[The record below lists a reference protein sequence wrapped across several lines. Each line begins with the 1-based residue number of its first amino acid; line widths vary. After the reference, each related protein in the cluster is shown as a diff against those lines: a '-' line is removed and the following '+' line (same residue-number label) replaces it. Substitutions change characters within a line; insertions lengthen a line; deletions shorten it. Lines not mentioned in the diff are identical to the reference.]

1 MLLEVKDIQLV
12 RNGPH
17 NRFNLHKGEILGF
30 AGLVGSGRTELAL
43 GMMGALPTVSKDV
56 WLRGEKVSLDDP
68 AQALA
73 CGIGLLPESRKSEGL
88 ITAFSIRENISLNNL
103 PKYQNASG
111 LIDKAKE
118 CASVDALMRQLSIKA
133 PSGESLVVNLS
144 GGNQQKVVIA
154 RWINH
159 HCDVL
164 VFDEPTRG
172 IDVGAKAQI
181 YALMRSLTEQGYAI
195 IMISSE
201 LPEVIGMCDRVAVS
215 TRAPSSRYWK
225 RPPSILK
232 RSCAMQQGAQVNTSI
247 NTAGT
252 GRLRL
257 NLARLLR
264 SPAFYPFVGLVV
276 VTLVM
281 ILASDTFL
289 TASNLSNIAR
299 QVSINAIIAVGMTC
313 VILTGGIDLSVG
325 PVMALSGTLTAGLM
339 VAGLPPGLAIGAGL
353 LVGVAF
359 GIGNGLFVAYL
370 HMPPIIVTL
379 ATMGIARGFGLMYTD
394 GYPIS
399 GLPEWFAFFGR
410 ASVFGLQ
417 VPILIMLIT
426 YLAAYVLLQHTRIGR
441 YIYAIGGNE
450 EAVRLS
456 GVRAARFK
464 LLVYGISGFTAAIA
478 GLVLTSRLMSG
489 QPNAGVSFELDAIA
503 AVVLGGASI
512 AGGRGVI
519 IGTLLGAMLLGV
531 LNNGLNMLGVSPY
544 VQSVI
549 KGGIILLAIF
559 ISRQRHR

>member
-1 MLLEVKDIQLV
+1 
-12 RNGPH
+12 
-17 NRFNLHKGEILGF
+17 
-30 AGLVGSGRTELAL
+30 
-43 GMMGALPTVSKDV
+43 
-56 WLRGEKVSLDDP
+56 
-68 AQALA
+68 
-73 CGIGLLPESRKSEGL
+73 
-88 ITAFSIRENISLNNL
+88 
-103 PKYQNASG
+103 
-111 LIDKAKE
+111 
-118 CASVDALMRQLSIKA
+118 
-133 PSGESLVVNLS
+133 
-144 GGNQQKVVIA
+144 
-154 RWINH
+154 
-159 HCDVL
+159 
-164 VFDEPTRG
+164 
-172 IDVGAKAQI
+172 
-181 YALMRSLTEQGYAI
+181 
-195 IMISSE
+195 
-201 LPEVIGMCDRVAVS
+201 
-215 TRAPSSRYWK
+215 
-225 RPPSILK
+225 
-232 RSCAMQQGAQVNTSI
+232 MQQGAQVNTSI
-247 NTAGT
+247 ST
-252 GRLRL
+252 GDNSWLRL
-257 NLARLLR
+257 NLARLVR

-339 VAGLPPGLAIGAGL
+339 VAGLPPGLAIGAGML
-353 LVGVAF
+353 IGVAF

-410 ASVFGLQ
+410 GSVFGMQ
-417 VPILIMLIT
+417 VPILIMLLT

-464 LLVYGISGFTAAIA
+464 LLVYGISGLTAAIA

-519 IGTLLGAMLLGV
+519 VGTLLGAMLLGV

>member
-1 MLLEVKDIQLV
+1 
-12 RNGPH
+12 
-17 NRFNLHKGEILGF
+17 
-30 AGLVGSGRTELAL
+30 
-43 GMMGALPTVSKDV
+43 
-56 WLRGEKVSLDDP
+56 
-68 AQALA
+68 
-73 CGIGLLPESRKSEGL
+73 
-88 ITAFSIRENISLNNL
+88 
-103 PKYQNASG
+103 
-111 LIDKAKE
+111 
-118 CASVDALMRQLSIKA
+118 
-133 PSGESLVVNLS
+133 
-144 GGNQQKVVIA
+144 
-154 RWINH
+154 
-159 HCDVL
+159 
-164 VFDEPTRG
+164 
-172 IDVGAKAQI
+172 
-181 YALMRSLTEQGYAI
+181 
-195 IMISSE
+195 
-201 LPEVIGMCDRVAVS
+201 
-215 TRAPSSRYWK
+215 
-225 RPPSILK
+225 
-232 RSCAMQQGAQVNTSI
+232 MQQGAQVNTSI
-247 NTAGT
+247 NRADTA
-252 GRLRL
+252 RLRL
-257 NLARLLR
+257 NLARLVR

-339 VAGLPPGLAIGAGL
+339 VAGLPPGLAIGVGML
-353 LVGVAF
+353 IGVAF

-379 ATMGIARGFGLMYTD
+379 ATMGIARGLGLMYTD

-399 GLPEWFAFFGR
+399 GLPDWFAFFGR
-410 ASVFGLQ
+410 ESVFGIQ

-464 LLVYGISGFTAAIA
+464 LLVYGISGLTAAIA

-519 IGTLLGAMLLGV
+519 VGTLLGAMLLGV

-559 ISRQRHR
+559 ISRQRHK

>member
-1 MLLEVKDIQLV
+1 
-12 RNGPH
+12 
-17 NRFNLHKGEILGF
+17 
-30 AGLVGSGRTELAL
+30 
-43 GMMGALPTVSKDV
+43 
-56 WLRGEKVSLDDP
+56 
-68 AQALA
+68 
-73 CGIGLLPESRKSEGL
+73 
-88 ITAFSIRENISLNNL
+88 
-103 PKYQNASG
+103 
-111 LIDKAKE
+111 
-118 CASVDALMRQLSIKA
+118 
-133 PSGESLVVNLS
+133 
-144 GGNQQKVVIA
+144 
-154 RWINH
+154 
-159 HCDVL
+159 
-164 VFDEPTRG
+164 
-172 IDVGAKAQI
+172 
-181 YALMRSLTEQGYAI
+181 
-195 IMISSE
+195 
-201 LPEVIGMCDRVAVS
+201 
-215 TRAPSSRYWK
+215 
-225 RPPSILK
+225 
-232 RSCAMQQGAQVNTSI
+232 MQQGAQVNTSI

-252 GRLRL
+252 GRWRL

-339 VAGLPPGLAIGAGL
+339 VAGLPPGLAIGVGL

-410 ASVFGLQ
+410 ASVLGLQ

-519 IGTLLGAMLLGV
+519 VGTLLGAMLLGV